1 VALSNDQSD
10 VPPAA
15 PGRDPLPDLVFEA
28 VVRPHRSLSRRGVAI
43 VLGSLGVVSLG
54 VTTMFYLMGAW
65 PIVGFNGGEVLLAA
79 ALLRAHA
86 RSRRTREVLLLTS
99 QDLRIL
105 RFDESGRRTET
116 QLPAA
121 WLNIILEDRPG
132 RVPALYAA
140 TRGRRE
146 EMARVLGEPE
156 KRDLAQALQQAIHSM
171 RHPEFDNPQL
181 G

>member
-1 VALSNDQSD
+1 
-10 VPPAA
+10 
-15 PGRDPLPDLVFEA
+15 
-28 VVRPHRSLSRRGVAI
+28 
-43 VLGSLGVVSLG
+43 
-54 VTTMFYLMGAW
+54 
-65 PIVGFNGGEVLLAA
+65 LLASTA
-79 ALLRAHA
+79 AKCYWP
-86 RSRRTREVLLLTS
+86 RRCCAPMR
-99 QDLRIL
+99 
-105 RFDESGRRTET
+105 GPARRTET